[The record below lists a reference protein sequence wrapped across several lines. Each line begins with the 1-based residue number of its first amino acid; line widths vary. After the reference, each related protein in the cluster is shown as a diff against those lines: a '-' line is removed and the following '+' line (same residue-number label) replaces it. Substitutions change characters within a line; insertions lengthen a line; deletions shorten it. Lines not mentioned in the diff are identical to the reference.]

1 MLRSELTICE
11 EQLAQSRLLMAQV
24 QKDVYSQARREK
36 DLRRQLERHDD
47 DLVRARA
54 ATEDAKAQA
63 SMQTRVA
70 EELKQLPLEHFATER
85 LHGKGQGRRRIYRRA
100 TARASF
106 FDHSARGRGVRR
118 GSARSGEI

>member
-1 MLRSELTICE
+1 MLRSELTMCE

-24 QKDVYSQARREK
+24 CKDVDAQARREQ

-54 ATEDAKAQA
+54 GAEDAKAQA

-70 EELKQLPLEHFATER
+70 EELN
-85 LHGKGQGRRRIYRRA
+85 
-100 TARASF
+100 TAL
-106 FDHSARGRGVRR
+106 
-118 GSARSGEI
+118 

>member
-1 MLRSELTICE
+1 MLRSELTMCE
-11 EQLAQSRLLMAQV
+11 EQLAQSRLLMAQLG
-24 QKDVYSQARREK
+24 KDVYYSQARREE

-70 EELKQLPLEHFATER
+70 EELK
-85 LHGKGQGRRRIYRRA
+85 
-100 TARASF
+100 TAL
-106 FDHSARGRGVRR
+106 
-118 GSARSGEI
+118 